1 MNEFNPFDE
10 LWITFDEDELQET
23 RRDRNYK
30 NKYNPFDMNEDIKVD
45 LNTEPEYQPDF
56 NQSLTSINNP
66 KDFQV
71 SQELWITIPEPMPE
85 SEKQAYVDA
94 LSEEDWETWQNLRD
108 EGYSFEARKALF
120 DNREDLYDITEP
132 GNKKFWSWN
141 KNWLHEQLIQSAQ
154 EMSDFQTDVIHP
166 WSQKAEDWFDMMAQ
180 DLSESSYEEIKQELE
195 NKTINSEDNNL
206 VKWMKKQAVKPDAI
220 IKREAAIV
228 WSLIFSSLWSLADA
242 VDRLSS
248 SITQLEWVAVN
259 SLNNW
264 KKWYD
269 MVTWDS
275 TKDPSTLLWNYR
287 TVLYDVLGPTFLMKF
302 PLASYILASV
312 SSKDEV
318 LWMWIESIMQAPW
331 AFTEALLNDTQLED
345 YLQKYMTE
353 DEYDKIFSD
362 ISMWVWWAIAPKLIK
377 KYGKKIPETKIYKT
391 ASFVWQA
398 INEFIKRAWNKGK
411 SDINRTMRQV
421 EAEPEWTTF
430 ENNKWQ
436 VLFESTKTWSRM
448 TPMWLY
454 TTLRQNITNSLK
466 AWREAWKRARK
477 NRDKA
482 LVTRDPNAPVW
493 ELPDIPFKPET
504 PSEGVKPNDETK
516 QEEEIK
522 PEEEIEIKEE
532 TPVEEVK
539 TTEVKNKT
547 TKPVAQKIE
556 SSENQTIWEYIRKIS
571 NEITWKKWWMD
582 KDLFEK
588 FSTSADLQNEYLNT
602 IDPYIRAN
610 GWDNPEWVIENQLN
624 DFVETVKEQLQDRRN
639 KNIDFRKWQM
649 KYKVQIPEADKIKR
663 EQEDIEIKN
672 LIKTLSSTSKN
683 PEKFLNYLLKLPEDK
698 IQAFNKLIPDFS
710 KNLGLIKDTLDLTK
724 AITSK
729 DLLWKFLQYKSTW
742 WTRRKNFIRKYL
754 WRKINEAYQKAWVK
768 RNMYEIEKILNKLT
782 EEQLVE
788 LEETMAND
796 NIPAYMKQD
805 FINNLYDKLNKK
817 PIEAVEWKKIGDT
830 TIQLPKKTRD
840 AIIEEELT
848 KQWYRKENDT
858 TPEYKTEEELR
869 QHKLSDWTTVW
880 QWIDRVK
887 ANLSPKLFKDFRLSE
902 ADFWNK
908 AINYNKNGFSMSS
921 FIAWHEIA
929 HFVLGKLTTSELFD
943 LTERIRKLTKDSGKE
958 VNRVWM
964 WEYLSDTI
972 SNFLNHW
979 DIDWLTNLLTKNLEW
994 PKAEITNHIKNLL
1007 ENFKK
1012 DKLYQDRAPRYE
1024 NPRYQGWVT
1033 ALERMDFLRKVD
1045 PNFKDY
1051 SFDLDVDSP
1060 TFSEMRFNMKDWK
1073 SLSREEWKDTLSH
1086 DQYVKL
1092 YSSEDLF
1099 NLEKEIK
1106 NQNKKSDSRRDD
1118 LRKEIKDAEAYF
1130 GEAKYEKYQKAIKN
1144 IDPDVIWLIERD
1156 GKIYIKYLIDSNR
1169 ERYELPNR
1177 PWYLEIKESLAKDYF
1192 TEEELNQLPKDL
1204 VNKIKKDA
1212 D

>member
-1 MNEFNPFDE
+1 MNEFNPFDD
-10 LWITFDEDELQET
+10 LGITFDNNWLQET

-30 NKYNPFDMNEDIKVD
+30 NKYNPFDMNKDINV
-45 LNTEPEYQPDF
+45 NINAEPEYQPDF
-56 NQSLTSINNP
+56 SQSLTNTNNP

-71 SQELWITIPEPMPE
+71 SQELWITIPEPMSE
-85 SEKQAYVDA
+85 EEKQAYVDA
-94 LSEEDWETWQNLRD
+94 LSEDDWKTWQNLRD
-108 EGYSFEARKALF
+108 EWFSFEARKALF
-120 DNREDLYDITEP
+120 DNRDDLYDITEP
-132 GNKKFWSWN
+132 WNKKFWSWN

-154 EMSDFQTDVIHP
+154 GMSDFQNDVVHP
-166 WSQKAEDWFDMMAQ
+166 WSQKAEDWFNLMSQ
-180 DLSESSYEEIKQELE
+180 DLSEYSYDEIKQELE
-195 NKTINSEDNNL
+195 NKVIDSEDNNL
-206 VKWMKKQAVKPDAI
+206 VRWMKKQAVKPDAVV
-220 IKREAAIV
+220 KREAAII

-242 VDRLSS
+242 VDRLGS
-248 SITQLEWVAVN
+248 SISQLRWVGVN

-264 KKWYD
+264 KKGYD

-275 TKDPSTLLWNYR
+275 SKDPSTLLWNYR
-287 TVLYDVLGPTFLMKF
+287 TVLYDVLWPTFLMKY

-312 SSKDEV
+312 STKDEK
-318 LWMWIESIMQAPW
+318 LWMWIEAIMQSPW
-331 AFTEALLNDTQLED
+331 AFTKALLEDTQLED
-345 YLQKYMTE
+345 YLGKYMTE

-391 ASFVWQA
+391 ASFIGQA
-398 INEFIKRAWNKGK
+398 INEFIRRAWNKGK

-421 EAEPEWTTF
+421 EAEPEGTTF
-430 ENNKWQ
+430 ENKKGQ

-466 AWREAWKRARK
+466 ARREAWKRAWK

-493 ELPDIPFKPET
+493 ELPDIPFMPET
-504 PSEGVKPNDETK
+504 PTEWVKPTD
-516 QEEEIK
+516 EIK
-522 PEEEIEIKEE
+522 PEEEIKEE
-532 TPVEEVK
+532 IPKEEAKTP
-539 TTEVKNKT
+539 EVKNKT

-556 SSENQTIWEYIRKIS
+556 TIENQTIWEYIKKIS
-571 NEITWKKWWMD
+571 NEITGKKWWMD

-588 FSTSADLQNEYLNT
+588 FSTSEDLQNEYINT

-610 GWDNPEWVIENQLN
+610 GWENPGWVIENQLN
-624 DFVETVKEQLQDRRN
+624 DFVDTVKDQLNDRRN
-639 KNIDFRKWQM
+639 KNIDFRKGQM
-649 KYKVQIPEADKIKR
+649 KNKVQIPESDKIKR

-672 LIKTLSSTSKN
+672 LIKTLSSTSKD

-698 IQAFNKLIPDFS
+698 IQWFNKFIPNFS
-710 KNLGLIKDTLDLTK
+710 QNLALIKDTLDLTK

-754 WRKINEAYQKAWVK
+754 WRKINEAYMRAWVK
-768 RNMYEIEKILNKLT
+768 RNMYEIEKMLNKLS
-782 EEQLVE
+782 EEELVE

-796 NIPAYMKQD
+796 NIPAYLKQD
-805 FINNLYDKLNKK
+805 FINNLYDKLDNR

-840 AIIEEELT
+840 EIIEWELT
-848 KQWYRKENDT
+848 KQGYRRENDT

-869 QHKLSDWTTVW
+869 QHKLPDWTTVW
-880 QWIDRVK
+880 QWIDWTK
-887 ANLSPKLFKDFRLSE
+887 AHFSPKLFKDFRSSE

-908 AINYNKNGFSMSS
+908 AINYNRNGFSMSS

-958 VNRVWM
+958 INRVWM

-972 SNFLNHW
+972 SNFWNHW
-979 DIDWLTNLLTKNLEW
+979 DIDWLKNLLTKNLEW
-994 PKAEITNHIKNLL
+994 PKKEITEHIQNLL
-1007 ENFKK
+1007 ESFKK
-1012 DKLYQDRAPRYE
+1012 DKLFQDRAPRYE
-1024 NPRYQGWVT
+1024 NPSYQGWVT
-1033 ALERMDFLRKVD
+1033 AWERMDFLRKVD

-1051 SFDLDVDSP
+1051 SFDLDVNSP

-1073 SLSREEWKDTLSH
+1073 SLSRDEWKETLSH
-1086 DQYVKL
+1086 DQYLKL

-1106 NQNKKSDSRRDD
+1106 NQSKETNNWRDD
-1118 LRKEIKDAEAYF
+1118 IKKEINDAEAYF
-1130 GEAKYEKYQKAIKN
+1130 GKSKYEKYQKAVKD
-1144 IDPDVIWLIERD
+1144 IDPDIIWLTEKD
-1156 GKIYIKYLIDSNR
+1156 WQIYVKYLIESQR

-1177 PWYLEIKESLAKDYF
+1177 PGYVEVKEVPAKDYF

-1204 VNKIKKDA
+1204 VSKIKKDA